1 MLSIEYTGTQGD
13 LQINAR
19 HNLYTIYD
27 VLKRF
32 TEVAPVKDELIVRKI
47 RKGEIFKNDKRFDS
61 YRTVEGK
68 NKRVGIPLTGG
79 DDEWLKETA
88 IGQFAVIEEKELF
101 RLRAEVS
108 ERVEQRKAGLASILD
123 F

>member
-1 MLSIEYTGTQGD
+1 MLSIEYPETQGE